1 MSGRRSRPWR
11 VALDW
16 LLTLAFAFGFLLIF
30 QAEVAQSFR
39 VPSASMEPT
48 LQCAKPAP
56 DCTATFSDHIL
67 ACRLCYTVG
76 SPSRGQIVV
85 FAAPEA
91 AARACGE
98 GGAYVKR
105 LIGLPG
111 DRIHEDGDSRIW
123 VDGRM
128 LREPYVTAAA
138 RAADTSFRNRTW
150 SVPAGGYFMLGDNR
164 GDSCD
169 SRTWG
174 GVPRSSL
181 VGPVIFTYWPPLR
194 ISW

>member
-1 MSGRRSRPWR
+1 MSGHRPRAWR

-30 QAEVAQSFR
+30 HAEVAQSFR

-48 LQCAKPAP
+48 LRCAKPAQ
-56 DCTATFSDHIL
+56 DCSARFSDRIL

-76 SPSRGQIVV
+76 SPSRSQIVV
-85 FAAPEA
+85 FDAPEA
-91 AARACGE
+91 AARDCGE

-111 DRIHEDGDSRIW
+111 DTIYEDGDSRIW
-123 VDGRM
+123 VDGKVV
-128 LREPYVTAAA
+128 REPYVTAAA
-138 RAADTSFRNRTW
+138 RAADTRFRNQTW
-150 SVPAGGYFMLGDNR
+150 HVPAGGYFMLGDNR

-174 GVPRSSL
+174 AVPRSNL
-181 VGPVIFTYWPPLR
+181 VGPVVFTYWPPFR